1 MSAID
6 RRTPGVQADWMATLD
21 SLPEEVIVSCLL
33 ALRDVPSVLAVASC
47 CSTLRKTIRSSL
59 LLWRQLT
66 ATLLGAPLVTLHRTA
81 WCVADDATFHRR
93 LLRAAIECR
102 EFCYANSLRRT
113 MSDGWSAKGLEKLL
127 CATGHTATGVGHL
140 IAVIGGWRP
149 SCEVNH
155 LHVLAVDVHQRQL
168 RLPELCTGSA
178 RPLRRLRHASCAV
191 ERPAWAHVP
200 AGAPELPSVLVL
212 GGAYDGGGHSD
223 ESEREGD
230 ELTLDRGD
238 PIPGGLFSPC
248 LLTFTTR
255 DGSCCKWQQAEA
267 NGDAPAAIWHH
278 SASSFRSG
286 TRVVVFGGDMP
297 EADPEMVDFIS
308 DRTSA
313 SAVYV
318 LDVGTLNWSRVMCK
332 GDPPSWRSL
341 HVGLSFS
348 PFGRGNK
355 SPFGDPNG
363 EGSDEQGGNEQ
374 LIVLGGTDEH
384 TACFSSGAPGD
395 FVPRTLDLVTFNWQ
409 EFPPPPED
417 ALQATRRM
425 RFAAEIYGERLLI
438 YSGHG
443 DDPLPASQRLVALHL
458 RTMRWEQMRVRN
470 RPICFAD
477 TPSACLSG
485 GLIVGGVQMSFFGI
499 RPCSKLDVLC

>member
-1 MSAID
+1 M
-6 RRTPGVQADWMATLD
+6 
-21 SLPEEVIVSCLL
+21 
-33 ALRDVPSVLAVASC
+33 
-47 CSTLRKTIRSSL
+47 
-59 LLWRQLT
+59 
-66 ATLLGAPLVTLHRTA
+66 
-81 WCVADDATFHRR
+81 
-93 LLRAAIECR
+93 
-102 EFCYANSLRRT
+102 
-113 MSDGWSAKGLEKLL
+113 
-127 CATGHTATGVGHL
+127 
-140 IAVIGGWRP
+140 
-149 SCEVNH
+149 
-155 LHVLAVDVHQRQL
+155 
-168 RLPELCTGSA
+168 
-178 RPLRRLRHASCAV
+178 
-191 ERPAWAHVP
+191 P

-255 DGSCCKWQQAEA
+255 DGSCCKWRQAEA

-363 EGSDEQGGNEQ
+363 EGGGEQGGNEQ

-499 RPCSKLDVLC
+499 RPCSKLDVLCLAEPPLDPSDAGEDEDGGQGGDHGGDHKDEHKGDDHKGDHRGDHKSDHRGDHKGDDRGDDEGDDEGDHKGENTGEGKGQSKGDGASSSNLGRGLRWEGAPGAERDEEEADADDEREQEEENSEWGRRLVTVQLVGNDGVRRTRRLPLALAAILAQMAPVGGEEEDGEEDENEEDEVGGEQEDGEENENEDATDDG